1 MTMEKTVEIEEV
13 VAQLVEACVITQAVG
28 DILLKSDRYNDVLTT
43 ESLEVS
49 ELLANLV
56 RLMNKRIKRVIEND
70 EYVYLLEPIG

>member
-13 VAQLVEACVITQAVG
+13 VVQLVEACVITQDVG